1 MKGEDILPKY
11 NIYKIIRSKLDEMIS
26 KFESVGLKKVSSRI
40 IDNYYFDFYFSKKPP
55 EISIWW
61 VKVYNDFIPEEET
74 PKNLAY
80 FASLLIYNDDVC
92 YAVSMGKSHFYLK
105 NYCDLD
111 FGLNLAERI
120 IDETKLTI
128 KNAKYFSINKSKTI
142 TTYKGPS
149 RIDYDSGESFHYIKA
164 KTIDEK
170 TWGRTVSFG
179 HSVCFNL
186 NMKPDELA
194 QLISLIEETLK
205 KPKILTL
212 PRIEMIQDKEFIKT
226 LDRKL
231 VSAIQNNE
239 LNIQINEISMSGVD
253 FIFSDK
259 SNYKIYLKGKREC
272 KLETEELSMP
282 VLHEFL
288 KKHNINLY
296 EELENIKIKAI
307 NENQKPYTESLKHY
321 IDFVDEE
328 KHCLM
333 DGKWY
338 KFNQDYVAYLE
349 KEVNEIANEYEPID
363 DFVINEYNAY
373 LAKTGQDSKSMYKE
387 KYYNMMQAKKG
398 YRLLDTEIEK
408 FKNKYSV
415 EKMDLYKEGTLFFV
429 KIGTPQ
435 KLSYVINQSLA
446 TLEILKNEKE
456 FMKIDGQII
465 NPKRFCLWIILDRKH
480 KLRQLPNGQCKISE
494 IESLIFHMRL
504 VDWKKEVMKAGLE
517 PYIRINYVIN

>member
-1 MKGEDILPKY
+1 LPKY
-11 NIYKIIRSKLDEMIS
+11 NIYKIIRSKLDELIF

-40 IDNYYFDFYFSKKPP
+40 IDNYYFDFYFSKEPP

-61 VKVYNDFIPEEET
+61 VKVYNDFIPKEET

-142 TTYKGPS
+142 TTYRGPS

-186 NMKPDELA
+186 NIKPDQLA

-212 PRIEMIQDKEFIKT
+212 PRIEMIKDKESIKE

-231 VSAIQNNE
+231 ALAIE
-239 LNIQINEISMSGVD
+239 KKEPNIQIDEVTMSGVD

-259 SNYKIYLKGKREC
+259 SNYTIYLKGKQEC
-272 KLETEELSMP
+272 KLETEELTMP

-288 KKHNINLY
+288 KKYNINLY

-321 IDFVDEE
+321 IDFVDAE

-349 KEVNEIANEYEPID
+349 KEVNGILNEYDPKD
-363 DFVINEYNAY
+363 DLMMDEYNEY
-373 LAKTGQDSKSMYKE
+373 LSRTGQDSKKMYKE
-387 KYYNMMQAKKG
+387 KYFNAMQEQKG
-398 YRLLDTEIEK
+398 YRLLDREIEK

-415 EKMDLYKEGTLFFV
+415 EKMDLYKDGTLFFV

-456 FMKIDGQII
+456 FMKVDGEII
-465 NPKRFCLWIILDRKH
+465 NPKRFCLWLVLDRTH
-480 KLRQLPNGQCKISE
+480 RLSLLPNGQCKISE
-494 IESLIFHMRL
+494 IESLIFHMKL
-504 VDWKKEVMKAGLE
+504 VEWKKEVIRAGLE
-517 PYIRINYVIN
+517 PYIKINYVVK